1 MENKD
6 KPQEAVLIPVLQ
18 TLSDSSAI
26 EKAIKEL
33 SAKRIGEV
41 PNVDEID
48 KQLDPNKHDVMDVV
62 KRPNKR
68 VKADVGDEVVGVK
81 KVTVSGKEQTINLK
95 EEKVSRIALGYQR
108 LIVSRAVAFFFGIP
122 VDYLIESEDAKELQA
137 YKAVT
142 KILHDNKEKWVN
154 REIARELF
162 AYTEVAELWF
172 PVEKPNKSYG
182 FDSKYKLKVISLKPS
197 DKNELFP
204 YFDATGDMIAF
215 SRKFMVNEE
224 DKKVEY
230 YETYTDTKIYQFK
243 KVDTWENVE
252 GYPKE
257 NILGKI
263 PIVYG
268 RQSETE
274 WAIVQNLIDSD
285 ESLRSDFSDTN
296 KYHASP
302 TMFIKGSLQG
312 FAKKGE
318 TGKVIQGDKD
328 SEAKYLAWSAASDS
342 VKTEHQMNREDIFA
356 ITQTPDFSFN
366 NVKDL
371 GNLGVAAQ
379 KLLLSDAHMKVM
391 DKEEIL
397 GKFLQRRINIILAFI
412 AQFNNSFAEACEN
425 VMITPQITPYIMGD
439 DKEKIS
445 NITTAVS
452 GGIMSK
458 KTGIEQLGWVTD
470 NEKEFQQI
478 LDEEKQSNALD
489 MFPPAQ

>member
-1 MENKD
+1 MED
-6 KPQEAVLIPVLQ
+6 QEVLIPVLQ
-18 TLSDSSAI
+18 SVGDSSSI

-33 SAKRIGEV
+33 SSKRVGDV
-41 PNVDEID
+41 PNVEEIN
-48 KQLDPNKHDVMDVV
+48 KQLDPNKHDVMDAV
-62 KRPNKR
+62 KRPNKK
-68 VKADVGDEVVGVK
+68 VKADEGDEVVGVK
-81 KVTVSGKEQTINLK
+81 KVTVGGKQQNINLR
-95 EEKVSRIALGYQR
+95 EEKVSRIALGYQG
-108 LIVSRAVAFFFGIP
+108 LIVSRAVAFLFGIP
-122 VDYLIESEDAKELQA
+122 VDYLIESEDKKELEV

-142 KILHDNKEKWVN
+142 RILHDNKEKWFN
-154 REIARELF
+154 RKIARELLS
-162 AYTEVAELWF
+162 YKEVAELWY
-172 PVEKPNKSYG
+172 PVVKPNKKYG
-182 FDSKYKLKVISLKPS
+182 FDSKFTLKVMPLKPS
-197 DKNELFP
+197 DEMQLYP

-215 SRKFMVNEE
+215 SRKFTIEE
-224 DKKVEY
+224 DNKKVEY
-230 YETYTDTKIYQFK
+230 FETYTDTKIYQFK
-243 KVDTWENVE
+243 KVDAWESVE

-257 NILGKI
+257 NILKKI
-263 PIVYG
+263 PISYC
-268 RQSETE
+268 RQPETE
-274 WAIVQNLIDSD
+274 WEKVQNLIDSD
-285 ESLRSDFSDTN
+285 EGLRSDFSDTN

-391 DKEEIL
+391 DKEEIV
-397 GKFLQRRINIILAFI
+397 GEYLQRRINIILAFI
-412 AQFNNSFAEACEN
+412 AQFNNQFVEACDN
-425 VMITPQITPYIMGD
+425 VIITPQVTPYIMGD

-452 GGIMSK
+452 GGIMSR

-470 NEKEFQQI
+470 NEKEFAQI
-478 LDEEKQSNALD
+478 LEEEKQSNALD
-489 MFPPAQ
+489 MFPSAQ

>member
-1 MENKD
+1 MED
-6 KPQEAVLIPVLQ
+6 QEVLIPVLQ
-18 TLSDSSAI
+18 SVGDSSSI

-33 SAKRIGEV
+33 SSKRVGDV
-41 PNVDEID
+41 PNVEEID
-48 KQLDPNKHDVMDVV
+48 KQLDPNKHDVMDVA
-62 KRPNKR
+62 KRPNKK

-81 KVTVSGKEQTINLK
+81 KVTVGGKEQNVNLK

-122 VDYLIESEDAKELQA
+122 VDYLIESEDKKELEV

-142 KILHDNKEKWVN
+142 RILHDNKEKWVN

-172 PVEKPNKSYG
+172 PIEKQNKSYG
-182 FDSKYKLKVISLKPS
+182 FDSKYKLKVITLKPS

-230 YETYTDTKIYQFK
+230 FETYTDTKIYQFK
-243 KVDTWENVE
+243 KVDTWESVE

-257 NILGKI
+257 NILKKI

-268 RQSETE
+268 RQQETE
-274 WAIVQNLIDSD
+274 WAPVQNLIDSD

-412 AQFNNSFAEACEN
+412 AQFNNGLADACDN
-425 VMITPQITPYIMGD
+425 VIITPQVTPYIMGD

-445 NITTAVS
+445 NIAGAVS
-452 GGIMSK
+452 GGFMSR

-470 NEKEFQQI
+470 NEKEFAQI

-489 MFPPAQ
+489 MFPSAQ